1 MKTIFKTLLAS
12 VAVLFIGGAAFA
24 QNHLEDPRY
33 GNTPEE
39 RTENLKLL
47 NFLQDEIN
55 GKNYTVAAEYVKQ
68 LMNSAPGAPNL
79 YIWGATT
86 YKNLAARAK
95 SVAEKNNY
103 VDSVMLIYDRRAEHQ
118 AVADPNRTV
127 PYILSMK
134 ARDYVSLNPMDRTGV
149 RRFYKE
155 ALDASGTEATPDLVL
170 EYFQQLVNDYK
181 GVQIQADELLAAF
194 EQLSPLMENAPEDKK
209 DSFTGLFATSGAAS
223 CDVLEELYTKL
234 LAATPDDADLVAKAY
249 NMMSMIDCQSDFY
262 VQVAEKYYAQSP
274 TSGTAIRLASV
285 YENRQEYDKALK
297 YLNEMLPAEND
308 PEAKANLYIRIA
320 ASELGLNRGSAAAS
334 AARQAIALNPDSGV
348 AHMFLAEA
356 YIAGSSGCSGFH
368 AQTVLWLAYDEFSR
382 ARHAAEGDAA
392 LTSTI
397 DARMAYC
404 RNNFP
409 TFEDGFMYVQG
420 YANGKS
426 YTVSCGWV
434 SGTTTIRSR

>member
-1 MKTIFKTLLAS
+1 MKTIVKTLLA
-12 VAVLFIGGAAFA
+12 AAAAILVTGTAIA

-47 NFLQDEIN
+47 NFLQDEMN
-55 GKNYTVAAEYVKQ
+55 AKNYKIAAEYVGQ

-95 SVAEKNNY
+95 SVAEKNRY
-103 VDSVMLIYDRRAEHQ
+103 VDSVMLIYDRRVEHRE
-118 AVADPNRTV
+118 VADPNRTV
-127 PYILSMK
+127 AYILHRK
-134 ARDYVSLNPMDRTGV
+134 AVDYASLSPMNRPNV
-149 RRFYKE
+149 RKFYKDAVE
-155 ALDASGTEATPDLVL
+155 AGGDSVDSRVVL

-181 GVQIQADELLAAF
+181 GVQIQADELLTAF
-194 EQLSPLMENAPEDKK
+194 EQLSPLMENASEEQK

-223 CDVLEELYTKL
+223 CDVLEELYAKL
-234 LAATPDDADLVAKAY
+234 LASAPDDVELLGKAY
-249 NMMSMIDCQSDFY
+249 GMMTMIDCQSDFY
-262 VQVAEKYYAQSP
+262 VSVAEKHYAASP
-274 TSGTAIRLASV
+274 STPVAIRLASV
-285 YENRQEYDKALK
+285 YENRQEYDKALR
-297 YLNEMLPAEND
+297 YLNEMLPTEND
-308 PEAKANLYIRIA
+308 PTAKANLYIRMA

-334 AARQAIALNPDSGV
+334 AARQAIALNSDSGL

-356 YIAGSSGCSGFH
+356 YMAGAGSCSGFH
-368 AQTVLWLAYDEFSR
+368 SQTVLWLAYDEFAR
-382 ARHAAEGDAA
+382 ARQAADGDAA
-392 LTSTI
+392 LISAI
-397 DARMAYC
+397 DSRMATC